1 LLLGVLGFAA
11 LGGAG
16 LMLLKDRPK
25 PGYALATIGLLLM
38 AGGAAIFFTRPAR
51 GDLQIAKARPDQAAA
66 SYVGA
71 NLCRLVPD
79 RSRLTVSQT
88 EDVEIR
94 WAANGCV
101 NGRTQ
106 YARSGDVWS
115 RILVPEDE
123 ATVSVTE
130 FRPANGEYVVTRY
143 LMSAEGMTKLRELRS
158 QIELKSCTS
167 DDEALARLEDR
178 QAMIRSALP
187 RLPNERLVYQCRKRG

>member
-1 LLLGVLGFAA
+1 
-11 LGGAG
+11 
-16 LMLLKDRPK
+16 MLLKDRPK
-25 PGYALATIGLLLM
+25 PGYTLAALGLLLM
-38 AGGAAIFFTRPAR
+38 AGGAGIFFTRPAR
-51 GDLQIAKARPDQAAA
+51 GDLQIAKARPEQGA

-88 EDVEIR
+88 EDVKLR

-106 YARSGDVWS
+106 YARSGDAWS

-130 FRPANGEYVVTRY
+130 FRPASGEYVVTRY
-143 LMSAEGMTKLRELRS
+143 LMSAEEMTKLRELRS

-167 DDEALARLEDR
+167 DDGALARLEDR

-187 RLPNERLVYQCRKRG
+187 RLPNERLVYQCRKRR